1 MWAKYKYL
9 YSKKR
14 SKGLWSLSQ
23 TKEPAYPTRGGLGLK
38 TCGLMVTGA
47 VCAPAESHTRAFD

>member
-38 TCGLMVTGA
+38 THGLMVTGA
-47 VCAPAESHTRAFD
+47 VSAPAESHT